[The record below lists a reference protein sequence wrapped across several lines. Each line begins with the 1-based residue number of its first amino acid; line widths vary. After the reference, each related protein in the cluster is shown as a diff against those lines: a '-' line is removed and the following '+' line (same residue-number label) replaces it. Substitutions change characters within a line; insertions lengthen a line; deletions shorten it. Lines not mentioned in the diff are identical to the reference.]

1 MTKEKTP
8 VRAKFQAR
16 YLPMIAP
23 FMATNDIRFYLNGF
37 LIERAK
43 KGVYIVGTNGRIMA
57 VVHDAEG
64 LLEGTDRLIV
74 RRDAGLVSACKPKKI
89 AITNM
94 VIVQDGRVSVA
105 PDFGCERTD
114 IEKYVMPGSC
124 FIEGKFP
131 EWRKVLP
138 NFAELKPG
146 LSSAC
151 VNPEYIGIFE
161 KVEKQTASRFGTVRF
176 WQRPDPN
183 AGIVVQLPSIPEF
196 LGMVMPVHDTERSQ
210 DHCRKLLDVFKK

>member
-1 MTKEKTP
+1 MTTKKTP

-23 FMATNDIRFYLNGF
+23 FMASNDILFYLNGF

-43 KGVYIVGTNGRIMA
+43 KGVYIVATNGHIMA
-57 VVHDAEG
+57 VVHDADG
-64 LLEGTDRLIV
+64 VLEGTDRLIV

-89 AITNM
+89 AIPNM

-114 IEKYVMPGSC
+114 LEKYVMPGNC
-124 FIEGKFP
+124 FLEGKFP
-131 EWRKVLP
+131 EWQKVLP

-151 VNPEYIGIFE
+151 VSPEYIGIFE
-161 KVEKQTASRFGTVRF
+161 KVEKQAESRLNIVRF
-176 WQRPDPN
+176 WQRTDPN
-183 AGIVVQLPSIPEF
+183 AVIVVQLPSIPEF
-196 LGMVMPVHDTERSQ
+196 LGMVMPVHDTERIQ
-210 DHCRKLLDVFKK
+210 ARYRKLLDAFKK